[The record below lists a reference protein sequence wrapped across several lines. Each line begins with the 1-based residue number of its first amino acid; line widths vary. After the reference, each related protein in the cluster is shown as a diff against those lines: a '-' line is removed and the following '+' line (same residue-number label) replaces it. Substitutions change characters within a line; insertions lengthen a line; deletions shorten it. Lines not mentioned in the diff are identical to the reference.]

1 MTMQLAQFFPYRLA
15 VLADQVS
22 QCMAQ
27 VYAARFQLSRDEW
40 RVLAALHQNPTMKTG
55 DAIAHTTMEKMQAS
69 RAITHLEETGLLTRN
84 ADDRDRRHRVLSLTP
99 AGRALVKKVIPLV
112 QAREAFLMESLD
124 AEERAVL
131 DRALSKLTERARTL
145 VSQG

>member
-1 MTMQLAQFFPYRLA
+1 MMHLADFFPYRLA

-55 DAIAHTTMEKMQAS
+55 DAIAHTTLDKMQAS
-69 RAITHLEETGLLTRN
+69 RAITRLEEGGLISRTE
-84 ADDRDRRHRVLSLTP
+84 DTQDRRHRVLSLTP
-99 AGRALVKKVIPLV
+99 AGRALVKKIIPLV
-112 QAREAFLMESLD
+112 QARETFLLSGLD
-124 AEERAVL
+124 AQEREVL
-131 DRALSKLTERARTL
+131 NRALDKLTDRARTL
-145 VSQG
+145 VRQG

>member
-1 MTMQLAQFFPYRLA
+1 MQLADFFPYRLA

-27 VYAARFQLSRDEW
+27 VYAARFQLTRDEW
-40 RVLAALHQNPTMKTG
+40 RVLAALHENPTMKTG

-69 RAITHLEETGLLTRN
+69 RAITRLEEGGFVSRTE
-84 ADDRDRRHRVLSLTP
+84 DEHDRRHRVLSLTP
-99 AGRALVKKVIPLV
+99 AGKALVKKIIPLV
-112 QAREAFLMESLD
+112 QAREAFLLADLD
-124 AEERAVL
+124 DQEREVL
-131 DRALSKLTERARTL
+131 DRVLGKLTERARTL